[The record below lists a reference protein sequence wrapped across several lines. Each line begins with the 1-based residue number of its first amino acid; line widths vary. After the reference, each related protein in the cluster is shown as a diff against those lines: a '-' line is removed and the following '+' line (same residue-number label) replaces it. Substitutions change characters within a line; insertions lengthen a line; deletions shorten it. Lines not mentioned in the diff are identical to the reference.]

1 VLKPRNCAASIQL
14 SFGKKGRKLIRKRKR
29 NSGSPNSNFV
39 SSKLCSHGHKLEHS
53 MPSDA
58 HFVRS
63 IYMAIKPPITYSP
76 QSSSLPSSRTSFNS
90 LIHRSIP
97 LGTNSSNIDVDT
109 RVSYD
114 DRSNVYIEIESY
126 NISSLRASINSYL
139 RLTYAA
145 YRCIVDGDSE

>member
-1 VLKPRNCAASIQL
+1 MLKPRNCVASIRL

-29 NSGSPNSNFV
+29 NLGSPNSNLI
-39 SSKLCSHGHKLEHS
+39 SSKLCSHGHKLEQS
-53 MPSDA
+53 ISSDA

-63 IYMAIKPPITYSP
+63 MYMAIKPPITYSP
-76 QSSSLPSSRTSFNS
+76 QSSSRPSSRASFTS
-90 LIHRSIP
+90 LIPHP
-97 LGTNSSNIDVDT
+97 VPPGTNPSNMNVST

-139 RLTYAA
+139 RLADA
-145 YRCIVDGDSE
+145 SYRCIVHGDSE